1 MQLMLL
7 MLIIFLLISMTGFV
21 GALLFGVTG
30 ATALI
35 VLGLCISFIGIAF
48 FTGQ

>member
-1 MQLMLL
+1 MQLTLL
-7 MLIIFLLISMTGFV
+7 MLILFLLISIIGFV
-21 GALLFGVTG
+21 GALFLSVTG

-48 FTGQ
+48 FIGQ